1 MVQNL
6 KGVGESKRRRLMKKM
21 RSYWP
26 YYLMLL
32 PGLVYFVLLKY
43 APMYGVLIAF
53 KDFKIKKGIMGSA
66 WADPWYAN
74 FKTFFTSTYC
84 TRLLSNTLTISLTK
98 LVLSSFM
105 SVFFALLLNEC
116 QMKRY
121 KRVVQ
126 TISYMPHFLSWV
138 IIYGIVYLFCS
149 ESSGYINRIIRA
161 VSGTTVPFLTSNAYF
176 RGVLYFTEIWKN
188 TGYASIIYM
197 SVIVGI
203 DPGLYEAARID
214 GASRWQR
221 ICHITLPA
229 IRSTFVM
236 LLIMNIGKI
245 MNAGFDQ
252 IYVFYSP
259 QVYQSGDI
267 IDTYVYRAGLEEMR
281 YGLSTAVGLFKNVIG
296 FTLVFVTNK
305 IAQKWGEGLW

>member
-1 MVQNL
+1 MHKLERKNGQKQQRAL
-6 KGVGESKRRRLMKKM
+6 RLLGKF
-21 RSYWP
+21 WP
-26 YYLMLL
+26 FYLMML
-32 PGLVYFVLLKY
+32 PGIVYFALLKY

-53 KDFKIKKGIMGSA
+53 KDFKIKKGIWGS
-66 WADPWYAN
+66 PWVGLQN
-74 FKTFFTSTYC
+74 FRTFFTSTYC
-84 TRLLSNTLTISLTK
+84 SRLIGNTLIISFTK

-116 QMKRY
+116 TKRRF
-121 KRVVQ
+121 KRLVQ
-126 TISYMPHFLSWV
+126 TVSYMPHFLSWV

-149 ESSGYINRIIRA
+149 ESAGYINRIVRMLTGSAI
-161 VSGTTVPFLTSNAYF
+161 PIMTSNTYF
-176 RGVLYFTEIWKN
+176 RGLLYFTELWKN

-203 DPGLYEAARID
+203 DPGLYEAATID

-221 ICHITLPA
+221 IVHITLPA
-229 IRSTFVM
+229 IRSTFIM
-236 LLIMNIGKI
+236 LTIMNIGKI
-245 MNAGFDQ
+245 MNAVFDQ

-259 QVYQSGDI
+259 QVYQTGDI

-296 FTLVFVTNK
+296 FTLVFTTNR

>member
-1 MVQNL
+1 MHKL
-6 KGVGESKRRRLMKKM
+6 KRKNGQKRQRALRLLGK
-21 RSYWP
+21 YWP
-26 YYLMLL
+26 YYLMML
-32 PGLVYFVLLKY
+32 PGLVYFALLKY

-53 KDFKIKKGIMGSA
+53 KDFKIKKGIWGS
-66 WADPWYAN
+66 PWVGLQN
-74 FKTFFTSTYC
+74 FRTFFTSTYC
-84 TRLLSNTLTISLTK
+84 SRLIGNTLIISFTK

-116 QMKRY
+116 TKRRF
-121 KRVVQ
+121 KRLVQ
-126 TISYMPHFLSWV
+126 TVSYMPHFLSWV

-149 ESSGYINRIIRA
+149 ESAGYINRIVRMLTGSAI
-161 VSGTTVPFLTSNAYF
+161 PIMTSNTYF
-176 RGVLYFTEIWKN
+176 RGLLYFTELWKN

-203 DPGLYEAARID
+203 DPGLYEAATID

-221 ICHITLPA
+221 IVHITLPA
-229 IRSTFVM
+229 IRSTFIM
-236 LLIMNIGKI
+236 LTIMNIGKI

-259 QVYQSGDI
+259 QVYQAGDI

-296 FTLVFVTNK
+296 FTLVFTTNR

>member
-1 MVQNL
+1 MHKIERKNGQ
-6 KGVGESKRRRLMKKM
+6 KRQRALRLLGK
-21 RSYWP
+21 YWP
-26 YYLMLL
+26 YYLMML
-32 PGLVYFVLLKY
+32 PGLVYFALLKY

-53 KDFKIKKGIMGSA
+53 KDFKIKKGIWGS
-66 WADPWYAN
+66 PWVGLQN
-74 FKTFFTSTYC
+74 FRTFFTSTYC
-84 TRLLSNTLTISLTK
+84 SRLIGNTLIISFTK

-116 QMKRY
+116 GKRRF
-121 KRVVQ
+121 KRLVQ
-126 TISYMPHFLSWV
+126 TVSYMPHFLSWV

-149 ESSGYINRIIRA
+149 ESAGYINRIVRMLTGSTI
-161 VSGTTVPFLTSNAYF
+161 PIMTSNTYF
-176 RGVLYFTEIWKN
+176 RGLLYFTELWKN

-203 DPGLYEAARID
+203 DPGLYEAATID

-221 ICHITLPA
+221 IVHITLPA
-229 IRSTFVM
+229 IRSTFIM
-236 LLIMNIGKI
+236 LTIMNIGKI

-259 QVYQSGDI
+259 QVYQTGDI

-296 FTLVFVTNK
+296 FTLVFTTNR

>member
-1 MVQNL
+1 MHKLERKNGQ
-6 KGVGESKRRRLMKKM
+6 KRQRALRLLGK
-21 RSYWP
+21 YWP
-26 YYLMLL
+26 YYLMML
-32 PGLVYFVLLKY
+32 PGLVYFALLKY

-53 KDFKIKKGIMGSA
+53 KDFKIKKGIWVS
-66 WADPWYAN
+66 PWVGLQN
-74 FKTFFTSTYC
+74 FRTFFTSTYC
-84 TRLLSNTLTISLTK
+84 SRLIGNTLIISFTK

-116 QMKRY
+116 GKRRF
-121 KRVVQ
+121 KRLVQ
-126 TISYMPHFLSWV
+126 TVSYMPHFLSWV

-149 ESSGYINRIIRA
+149 ESAGYINRIVRMLTGSAI
-161 VSGTTVPFLTSNAYF
+161 PIMTSNTYF
-176 RGVLYFTEIWKN
+176 RGLLYFTELWKN

-203 DPGLYEAARID
+203 DPGLYEAATID

-221 ICHITLPA
+221 IVHITLPA
-229 IRSTFVM
+229 IRSTFIM
-236 LLIMNIGKI
+236 LTIMNIGKI

-259 QVYQSGDI
+259 QVYQTGDI

-296 FTLVFVTNK
+296 FTLVFTTNR

>member
-1 MVQNL
+1 MHKLERKNGQ
-6 KGVGESKRRRLMKKM
+6 KRQRALRLLGK
-21 RSYWP
+21 YWP
-26 YYLMLL
+26 YYLMMLS
-32 PGLVYFVLLKY
+32 GLVYFALLKY

-53 KDFKIKKGIMGSA
+53 KDFKIKKGIWGS
-66 WADPWYAN
+66 PWVGLQN
-74 FKTFFTSTYC
+74 FRTFFTSTYC
-84 TRLLSNTLTISLTK
+84 SRLIGNTLIISFTK

-116 QMKRY
+116 TKRRF
-121 KRVVQ
+121 KRLVQ
-126 TISYMPHFLSWV
+126 TVSYMPHFLSWV

-149 ESSGYINRIIRA
+149 ESAGYINRIVRMLTGSAI
-161 VSGTTVPFLTSNAYF
+161 PIMTSNTYF
-176 RGVLYFTEIWKN
+176 RGLLYFTELWKN

-203 DPGLYEAARID
+203 DPGLYEAATID

-221 ICHITLPA
+221 IVHITLPA
-229 IRSTFVM
+229 IRSTFIM
-236 LLIMNIGKI
+236 LTIMNIGKI

-259 QVYQSGDI
+259 QVYQTGDI
-267 IDTYVYRAGLEEMR
+267 IDTYVYRAGLEELR

-296 FTLVFVTNK
+296 FTLVFTTNR

>member
-1 MVQNL
+1 MHKLERKNGQ
-6 KGVGESKRRRLMKKM
+6 KRQRALRLLGK
-21 RSYWP
+21 YWP
-26 YYLMLL
+26 YYLMML
-32 PGLVYFVLLKY
+32 PGLVYFALLKY

-53 KDFKIKKGIMGSA
+53 KDFKIKKGIWGS
-66 WADPWYAN
+66 PWVGLQN
-74 FKTFFTSTYC
+74 FRTFFTSTYC
-84 TRLLSNTLTISLTK
+84 SRLIGNTLIISFTK

-116 QMKRY
+116 GKRRF
-121 KRVVQ
+121 KRLVQ
-126 TISYMPHFLSWV
+126 TVSYMQHFLSWV

-149 ESSGYINRIIRA
+149 ESAGYINRIVRMLTGSAI
-161 VSGTTVPFLTSNAYF
+161 PIMTSNTYF
-176 RGVLYFTEIWKN
+176 RGLLYFTELWKN

-203 DPGLYEAARID
+203 DPGLYEAATID

-221 ICHITLPA
+221 IVHITLPA
-229 IRSTFVM
+229 IRSTFIM
-236 LLIMNIGKI
+236 LTIMNIGKI

-259 QVYQSGDI
+259 QVYQTGDI

-296 FTLVFVTNK
+296 FTLVFTTNR

>member
-1 MVQNL
+1 MHKLERKNGQ
-6 KGVGESKRRRLMKKM
+6 KRQRALRLLGK
-21 RSYWP
+21 YWP
-26 YYLMLL
+26 YYLMML
-32 PGLVYFVLLKY
+32 PGLVYFALLKY

-53 KDFKIKKGIMGSA
+53 KDFKIKKGIWGS
-66 WADPWYAN
+66 PWVGLQN
-74 FKTFFTSTYC
+74 FRTFFTSTYC
-84 TRLLSNTLTISLTK
+84 SRLIGNTLIISFTK

-116 QMKRY
+116 TKRRF
-121 KRVVQ
+121 KRLVQ
-126 TISYMPHFLSWV
+126 TVSYMPHFLSWV

-149 ESSGYINRIIRA
+149 ESAGYINRIVRMLTGSTI
-161 VSGTTVPFLTSNAYF
+161 PIMTSNTYF
-176 RGVLYFTEIWKN
+176 RGLLYFTELWKN

-203 DPGLYEAARID
+203 DPGLYEAATID
-214 GASRWQR
+214 SASRWQR
-221 ICHITLPA
+221 IVHITLPA
-229 IRSTFVM
+229 IRSTFIM
-236 LLIMNIGKI
+236 LTIMNIGKI

-259 QVYQSGDI
+259 QVYQTGDI

-296 FTLVFVTNK
+296 FTLVFTTNR

>member
-1 MVQNL
+1 MHKLERKNGQ
-6 KGVGESKRRRLMKKM
+6 KRQRALRLLGK
-21 RSYWP
+21 YWP
-26 YYLMLL
+26 YYLMML
-32 PGLVYFVLLKY
+32 PGLVYFALLKY

-53 KDFKIKKGIMGSA
+53 KDFKIKKGIWGR
-66 WADPWYAN
+66 PWVGLQN
-74 FKTFFTSTYC
+74 FRTFFTSTYC
-84 TRLLSNTLTISLTK
+84 SRLIGNTLIISFTK

-116 QMKRY
+116 TKRRF
-121 KRVVQ
+121 KRLVQ
-126 TISYMPHFLSWV
+126 TVSYMPHFLSWV

-149 ESSGYINRIIRA
+149 ESAGYINRIVRMLTGSAI
-161 VSGTTVPFLTSNAYF
+161 PIMTSNTYF
-176 RGVLYFTEIWKN
+176 RGLLYFTELWKN

-203 DPGLYEAARID
+203 DPGLYEAATID

-221 ICHITLPA
+221 IVHITLPA
-229 IRSTFVM
+229 IRSTFIM
-236 LLIMNIGKI
+236 LTIMNIGKI

-259 QVYQSGDI
+259 QVYQTGDI

-296 FTLVFVTNK
+296 FTLVFTTNR

>member
-1 MVQNL
+1 MHKL
-6 KGVGESKRRRLMKKM
+6 KRKNGQKRQRALRLLGK
-21 RSYWP
+21 YWP
-26 YYLMLL
+26 YYLMML
-32 PGLVYFVLLKY
+32 PGLVYFALLKY

-53 KDFKIKKGIMGSA
+53 KDFKIKKGIWGS
-66 WADPWYAN
+66 PWVGLQN
-74 FKTFFTSTYC
+74 FRTFFTSTYC
-84 TRLLSNTLTISLTK
+84 SRLIGNTLIISFTK

-116 QMKRY
+116 TKRRF
-121 KRVVQ
+121 KRLVQ
-126 TISYMPHFLSWV
+126 TVSYMPHFLSWV

-149 ESSGYINRIIRA
+149 ESAGYINRIVRMLTGSAI
-161 VSGTTVPFLTSNAYF
+161 PIMTSNTYF
-176 RGVLYFTEIWKN
+176 RGLLYFTELWKN

-203 DPGLYEAARID
+203 DPGLYEAATID

-221 ICHITLPA
+221 IVHITLPA
-229 IRSTFVM
+229 IRSTFIM
-236 LLIMNIGKI
+236 LTIMNIGKI

-259 QVYQSGDI
+259 QVYQTGDI

-296 FTLVFVTNK
+296 FTLVFTTNR

>member
-1 MVQNL
+1 MHKLERKNGQ
-6 KGVGESKRRRLMKKM
+6 KRQRALRLLGK
-21 RSYWP
+21 YWP
-26 YYLMLL
+26 YYLMML
-32 PGLVYFVLLKY
+32 PGLIYFALLKY

-53 KDFKIKKGIMGSA
+53 KDFKIKKVIWGS
-66 WADPWYAN
+66 PWVGLQN
-74 FKTFFTSTYC
+74 FRTFFTSTYC
-84 TRLLSNTLTISLTK
+84 SRLIGNTLIISFTK

-116 QMKRY
+116 GKRRF
-121 KRVVQ
+121 KRLVQ
-126 TISYMPHFLSWV
+126 TVSYMPHFLSWV

-149 ESSGYINRIIRA
+149 ESAGYINRIVRMLTGSAI
-161 VSGTTVPFLTSNAYF
+161 PIMTSNTYF
-176 RGVLYFTEIWKN
+176 RGLLYFTELWKN

-203 DPGLYEAARID
+203 DPGLYEAATID

-221 ICHITLPA
+221 IVHITLPA
-229 IRSTFVM
+229 IRSTFIM
-236 LLIMNIGKI
+236 LTIMNIGKI

-259 QVYQSGDI
+259 QVYQTGDI

-296 FTLVFVTNK
+296 FTLLFTTNR

>member
-1 MVQNL
+1 MHKLERKNGQ
-6 KGVGESKRRRLMKKM
+6 KRQRALRLLGK
-21 RSYWP
+21 YWP
-26 YYLMLL
+26 YYLMML
-32 PGLVYFVLLKY
+32 PGLVYFTLLKY

-53 KDFKIKKGIMGSA
+53 KDFKIKKGIWGS
-66 WADPWYAN
+66 PWVGLQN
-74 FKTFFTSTYC
+74 FRTFFTSTYC
-84 TRLLSNTLTISLTK
+84 SRLIGNTLIISFTK

-116 QMKRY
+116 TKRRF
-121 KRVVQ
+121 KRLVQ
-126 TISYMPHFLSWV
+126 TVSYMPHFLSWV

-149 ESSGYINRIIRA
+149 ESAGYINRIVRMLTGSTI
-161 VSGTTVPFLTSNAYF
+161 PIMTSNTYF
-176 RGVLYFTEIWKN
+176 RGLLYFTELWKN

-203 DPGLYEAARID
+203 DPGLYEAATID

-221 ICHITLPA
+221 IVHITLPA
-229 IRSTFVM
+229 IRSTFIM
-236 LLIMNIGKI
+236 LTIMNIGKI

-259 QVYQSGDI
+259 QVYQTGDI

-296 FTLVFVTNK
+296 FTLVFTTNR

>member
-1 MVQNL
+1 MHKLERKNGQ
-6 KGVGESKRRRLMKKM
+6 KRQRALRLLGK
-21 RSYWP
+21 YWP
-26 YYLMLL
+26 YYLMML
-32 PGLVYFVLLKY
+32 PGLVYFALLKY

-53 KDFKIKKGIMGSA
+53 KDFKIKKGIWGS
-66 WADPWYAN
+66 PWVGLQN
-74 FKTFFTSTYC
+74 FRTFFTSTYC
-84 TRLLSNTLTISLTK
+84 SRLIGNTLIISFTK

-116 QMKRY
+116 TKRRF
-121 KRVVQ
+121 KRLVQ
-126 TISYMPHFLSWV
+126 TVSYMPHFLSWV

-149 ESSGYINRIIRA
+149 ESAGYINRIVRMLTGSAI
-161 VSGTTVPFLTSNAYF
+161 PIMTSNTYF
-176 RGVLYFTEIWKN
+176 RGLLYFTELWKN
-188 TGYASIIYM
+188 TGYASIIYK

-203 DPGLYEAARID
+203 DPGLYEAATID

-221 ICHITLPA
+221 IVHITLPA
-229 IRSTFVM
+229 IRSTFIM
-236 LLIMNIGKI
+236 LTIMNIGKI

-259 QVYQSGDI
+259 QVYQTGDI

-296 FTLVFVTNK
+296 FTLVFTTNR

>member
-1 MVQNL
+1 MHKHERKNGQ
-6 KGVGESKRRRLMKKM
+6 KRQRALRLLGK
-21 RSYWP
+21 YWP
-26 YYLMLL
+26 YYLMML
-32 PGLVYFVLLKY
+32 PGLVYFALLKY

-53 KDFKIKKGIMGSA
+53 KDFKIKKGIWGS
-66 WADPWYAN
+66 PWVGLQN
-74 FKTFFTSTYC
+74 FRTFFTSTYC
-84 TRLLSNTLTISLTK
+84 SRLIGNTLIISFTK

-116 QMKRY
+116 GKRRF
-121 KRVVQ
+121 KRLVQ
-126 TISYMPHFLSWV
+126 TVSYMPHFLSWV

-149 ESSGYINRIIRA
+149 ESAGYINRIVRMLTGSTI
-161 VSGTTVPFLTSNAYF
+161 PIMTSNTYF
-176 RGVLYFTEIWKN
+176 RGLLYFTELWKN

-203 DPGLYEAARID
+203 DPGLYEAATID

-221 ICHITLPA
+221 IVHITLPA
-229 IRSTFVM
+229 IRSTFIM
-236 LLIMNIGKI
+236 LTIMNISKI

-259 QVYQSGDI
+259 QVYQTGDI

-296 FTLVFVTNK
+296 FTLVFTTNR

>member
-1 MVQNL
+1 MHKLERKNGQ
-6 KGVGESKRRRLMKKM
+6 KRQRALRLLGK
-21 RSYWP
+21 YWP
-26 YYLMLL
+26 YYLMML
-32 PGLVYFVLLKY
+32 PGLVYFALLKY

-53 KDFKIKKGIMGSA
+53 KDFKIKKGIWGS
-66 WADPWYAN
+66 PWVGLQN
-74 FKTFFTSTYC
+74 FRTFFTSTYC
-84 TRLLSNTLTISLTK
+84 SRLIGNTLIISFTK

-105 SVFFALLLNEC
+105 SVFFAMLLNEC
-116 QMKRY
+116 TKRRF
-121 KRVVQ
+121 KRLVQ
-126 TISYMPHFLSWV
+126 TVSYMPHFLSWV

-149 ESSGYINRIIRA
+149 ESAGYINRIVRMLTGSAI
-161 VSGTTVPFLTSNAYF
+161 PIMTSNTYF
-176 RGVLYFTEIWKN
+176 RGLLYFTELWKN

-203 DPGLYEAARID
+203 DPGLYEAATID

-221 ICHITLPA
+221 IVHITLPA
-229 IRSTFVM
+229 IRSTFIM
-236 LLIMNIGKI
+236 LTIMNIGKI

-259 QVYQSGDI
+259 QVYQTGDI

-296 FTLVFVTNK
+296 FTLVFTTNR

>member
-1 MVQNL
+1 MHKLERKNGQ
-6 KGVGESKRRRLMKKM
+6 KRQRALRLLGK
-21 RSYWP
+21 YWP
-26 YYLMLL
+26 YYLMML
-32 PGLVYFVLLKY
+32 PGLVYFALLKY

-53 KDFKIKKGIMGSA
+53 KDFKIKKGIWGS
-66 WADPWYAN
+66 PWVGLQN
-74 FKTFFTSTYC
+74 FRTFFTSTYC
-84 TRLLSNTLTISLTK
+84 SRLIGNTLIISFTK

-116 QMKRY
+116 TKRRF
-121 KRVVQ
+121 KRLVQ
-126 TISYMPHFLSWV
+126 TVSYMPHFLSWV

-149 ESSGYINRIIRA
+149 ESAGYINRIVRMLTGSAI
-161 VSGTTVPFLTSNAYF
+161 PIMTSNTYF
-176 RGVLYFTEIWKN
+176 RGLLYFTELWKN

-203 DPGLYEAARID
+203 DPGLYEAATID

-221 ICHITLPA
+221 IVHITLPA
-229 IRSTFVM
+229 IRSTFIM
-236 LLIMNIGKI
+236 LTIMNIGKI
-245 MNAGFDQ
+245 MNAVFDQ

-259 QVYQSGDI
+259 QVYQTGDI

-296 FTLVFVTNK
+296 FTLVFTTNR
-305 IAQKWGEGLW
+305 IAQKWGEGL

>member
-1 MVQNL
+1 MHKLERKNGQ
-6 KGVGESKRRRLMKKM
+6 KRQRALRLLGK
-21 RSYWP
+21 YWP
-26 YYLMLL
+26 YYLMML
-32 PGLVYFVLLKY
+32 PGLVYFALLKY

-53 KDFKIKKGIMGSA
+53 KDFKIKKGIWGS
-66 WADPWYAN
+66 PWVGLQN
-74 FKTFFTSTYC
+74 FRTFFTSTYC
-84 TRLLSNTLTISLTK
+84 SRLIGNTLIISFTK

-116 QMKRY
+116 TKRRF
-121 KRVVQ
+121 KRLVQ
-126 TISYMPHFLSWV
+126 TVSSMPHVLSWV

-149 ESSGYINRIIRA
+149 ESAGYINRIVRMLTGSAI
-161 VSGTTVPFLTSNAYF
+161 PIMTSNTYF
-176 RGVLYFTEIWKN
+176 RGLLYFTELWKN

-203 DPGLYEAARID
+203 DPGLYEAATID

-221 ICHITLPA
+221 IVHITLPA
-229 IRSTFVM
+229 IRSTFIM
-236 LLIMNIGKI
+236 LTIMNIGKI

-259 QVYQSGDI
+259 QVYQTGDI

-296 FTLVFVTNK
+296 FTLVFTTNR

>member
-1 MVQNL
+1 MHKLERKNGQ
-6 KGVGESKRRRLMKKM
+6 KRQRALRLLGK
-21 RSYWP
+21 YWP
-26 YYLMLL
+26 YYLMML
-32 PGLVYFVLLKY
+32 PGLVYFALLKY

-53 KDFKIKKGIMGSA
+53 KDFKIKKGIWGS
-66 WADPWYAN
+66 PWVGLQN
-74 FKTFFTSTYC
+74 FRTFFTSTYC
-84 TRLLSNTLTISLTK
+84 SRLIGNTLIISFTK

-116 QMKRY
+116 TKRRF
-121 KRVVQ
+121 KRLVQ
-126 TISYMPHFLSWV
+126 TVSYMPHFLSWV

-149 ESSGYINRIIRA
+149 ESAGYINRIVRMLTGSAI
-161 VSGTTVPFLTSNAYF
+161 PLMTSNTYF
-176 RGVLYFTEIWKN
+176 RGLLYFTELWKN

-203 DPGLYEAARID
+203 DPGLYEAATID

-221 ICHITLPA
+221 IVHITLPA
-229 IRSTFVM
+229 IRSTFIM
-236 LLIMNIGKI
+236 LTIMNIGKI

-259 QVYQSGDI
+259 QVYQTGDI

-296 FTLVFVTNK
+296 FTLVFTTNR

>member
-1 MVQNL
+1 MGLQNF
-6 KGVGESKRRRLMKKM
+6 R
-21 RSYWP
+21 
-26 YYLMLL
+26 
-32 PGLVYFVLLKY
+32 
-43 APMYGVLIAF
+43 
-53 KDFKIKKGIMGSA
+53 
-66 WADPWYAN
+66 
-74 FKTFFTSTYC
+74 TFFTSTYC
-84 TRLLSNTLTISLTK
+84 SRLIGNTLIISFTK

-116 QMKRY
+116 TKRRF
-121 KRVVQ
+121 KRLVQ
-126 TISYMPHFLSWV
+126 TVSYMPHFLSWV

-149 ESSGYINRIIRA
+149 ESAGYINRIVRMLTGSAI
-161 VSGTTVPFLTSNAYF
+161 PIMTSNTYF
-176 RGVLYFTEIWKN
+176 RGLLYFTELWKN

-203 DPGLYEAARID
+203 DPGLYEAATID

-221 ICHITLPA
+221 IVHITLPA
-229 IRSTFVM
+229 IRSTFIM
-236 LLIMNIGKI
+236 LTIMNIGKI

-259 QVYQSGDI
+259 QVYQTGDI

-296 FTLVFVTNK
+296 FTLVFTTNR

>member
-1 MVQNL
+1 MHKLERKNGQ
-6 KGVGESKRRRLMKKM
+6 KRQRALRLLGK
-21 RSYWP
+21 YWP
-26 YYLMLL
+26 YYLMML
-32 PGLVYFVLLKY
+32 PGLVYFALLKY

-53 KDFKIKKGIMGSA
+53 KDFKIKKGIWGS
-66 WADPWYAN
+66 PWVGLQN
-74 FKTFFTSTYC
+74 FRTFFTSTYC
-84 TRLLSNTLTISLTK
+84 SRLIGNTLIISFTK

-105 SVFFALLLNEC
+105 SVFFAPLLNEC
-116 QMKRY
+116 TKRRF
-121 KRVVQ
+121 KRLVQ
-126 TISYMPHFLSWV
+126 TVSYMPHFLSWV

-149 ESSGYINRIIRA
+149 ESAGYINRIVRMLTGSAI
-161 VSGTTVPFLTSNAYF
+161 PIMTSNTYF
-176 RGVLYFTEIWKN
+176 RGLLYFTELWKN

-203 DPGLYEAARID
+203 DPGLYEAATID

-221 ICHITLPA
+221 IVHITLPA
-229 IRSTFVM
+229 IRSTFIM
-236 LLIMNIGKI
+236 LTIMNIGKI

-259 QVYQSGDI
+259 QVYQTGDI

-296 FTLVFVTNK
+296 FTLVFTTNR

>member
-1 MVQNL
+1 M
-6 KGVGESKRRRLMKKM
+6 M
-21 RSYWP
+21 
-26 YYLMLL
+26 L
-32 PGLVYFVLLKY
+32 PGLVYFALLKY

-53 KDFKIKKGIMGSA
+53 KDFKIKKGIWGS
-66 WADPWYAN
+66 PWVGLQN
-74 FKTFFTSTYC
+74 FRTFFTSTYC
-84 TRLLSNTLTISLTK
+84 SRLIGNTLIISFTK

-116 QMKRY
+116 TKRRF
-121 KRVVQ
+121 KRLVQ
-126 TISYMPHFLSWV
+126 TVSYMPHFLSWV

-149 ESSGYINRIIRA
+149 ESAGYINRIVRMLTGSAI
-161 VSGTTVPFLTSNAYF
+161 PIMTSNTYF
-176 RGVLYFTEIWKN
+176 RGLLYFTELWKN

-203 DPGLYEAARID
+203 DPGLYEAATID

-221 ICHITLPA
+221 IVHITLPA
-229 IRSTFVM
+229 IRSTFIM
-236 LLIMNIGKI
+236 LTIMNIGKI

-259 QVYQSGDI
+259 QVYQTGDI

-296 FTLVFVTNK
+296 FTLVFTTNR

>member
-1 MVQNL
+1 MHKLERKNGQ
-6 KGVGESKRRRLMKKM
+6 KRQRALRLLGK
-21 RSYWP
+21 YWP
-26 YYLMLL
+26 YYLMML
-32 PGLVYFVLLKY
+32 PGLVYFALLKY

-53 KDFKIKKGIMGSA
+53 KDFKIKKGIWGS
-66 WADPWYAN
+66 PWVGLQN
-74 FKTFFTSTYC
+74 FRTFFTSTYC
-84 TRLLSNTLTISLTK
+84 SRLIGNTLIISLTK

-116 QMKRY
+116 TKRRF
-121 KRVVQ
+121 KRLVQ
-126 TISYMPHFLSWV
+126 TVSYMPHFLSWV

-149 ESSGYINRIIRA
+149 ESAGYINRIVRMLTGSAI
-161 VSGTTVPFLTSNAYF
+161 PIMTSNTYF
-176 RGVLYFTEIWKN
+176 RGLLYFTELWKN

-203 DPGLYEAARID
+203 DPGLYEAATID

-221 ICHITLPA
+221 IVHITLPA
-229 IRSTFVM
+229 IRSTFIM
-236 LLIMNIGKI
+236 LTIMNIGKI

-259 QVYQSGDI
+259 QVYQTGDI

-296 FTLVFVTNK
+296 FTLVFTTNR

>member
-1 MVQNL
+1 MHKLERKNGQ
-6 KGVGESKRRRLMKKM
+6 KRQRALRLLGK
-21 RSYWP
+21 YWP
-26 YYLMLL
+26 YYLMML
-32 PGLVYFVLLKY
+32 PGLVYFTLLKY

-53 KDFKIKKGIMGSA
+53 KDFKIKKGIWGR
-66 WADPWYAN
+66 PWVGLQN
-74 FKTFFTSTYC
+74 FRTFFTSTYC
-84 TRLLSNTLTISLTK
+84 SRLIGNTLIISFTK

-116 QMKRY
+116 TKRRF
-121 KRVVQ
+121 KRLVQ
-126 TISYMPHFLSWV
+126 TVSYMPHFLSWV

-149 ESSGYINRIIRA
+149 ESAGYINRIVRMLTGSAI
-161 VSGTTVPFLTSNAYF
+161 PIMTSNTYF
-176 RGVLYFTEIWKN
+176 RGLLYFTELWKN

-203 DPGLYEAARID
+203 DPGLYEAATID

-221 ICHITLPA
+221 IVHITLPA
-229 IRSTFVM
+229 IRSTFIM
-236 LLIMNIGKI
+236 LTIMNIGKI

-259 QVYQSGDI
+259 QVYQTGDI

-296 FTLVFVTNK
+296 FTLVFTTNR

>member
-1 MVQNL
+1 MHKLERKNGQ
-6 KGVGESKRRRLMKKM
+6 KRQRALRLLGK
-21 RSYWP
+21 YWP
-26 YYLMLL
+26 YYLMML
-32 PGLVYFVLLKY
+32 PGLVYFALLKY

-53 KDFKIKKGIMGSA
+53 KDFKIKKGIWGS
-66 WADPWYAN
+66 PWVGLQN
-74 FKTFFTSTYC
+74 FRTFFTSTYC
-84 TRLLSNTLTISLTK
+84 SRLIGNTLIISFTK

-116 QMKRY
+116 GKRRF
-121 KRVVQ
+121 KRLVQ
-126 TISYMPHFLSWV
+126 TVSYMPHFLSWV

-149 ESSGYINRIIRA
+149 ESAGYINRIVRMLTGSTI
-161 VSGTTVPFLTSNAYF
+161 PIMTSNTYF
-176 RGVLYFTEIWKN
+176 RGLLYFTELWKN

-203 DPGLYEAARID
+203 DPGLYEAATID

-221 ICHITLPA
+221 IVHITLPA
-229 IRSTFVM
+229 IRSTFIM
-236 LLIMNIGKI
+236 LTIMNIGKI

-259 QVYQSGDI
+259 QVYQTGDI

-296 FTLVFVTNK
+296 FTLVFTTNR

>member
-1 MVQNL
+1 MHKLERKNGQKQQRAL
-6 KGVGESKRRRLMKKM
+6 RLLGK
-21 RSYWP
+21 YWP
-26 YYLMLL
+26 YYLMML
-32 PGLVYFVLLKY
+32 PGLVYFALLKY

-53 KDFKIKKGIMGSA
+53 KDFKIKKGIWGS
-66 WADPWYAN
+66 PWVGLQN
-74 FKTFFTSTYC
+74 FRTFFTSTYC
-84 TRLLSNTLTISLTK
+84 SRLIGNTLIISLTK

-116 QMKRY
+116 TKRRF
-121 KRVVQ
+121 KRLVQ
-126 TISYMPHFLSWV
+126 TVSYMPHFLSWV

-149 ESSGYINRIIRA
+149 ESAGYINRIVRMLTGSAI
-161 VSGTTVPFLTSNAYF
+161 PIMTSNTYF
-176 RGVLYFTEIWKN
+176 RGLLYFTELWKN

-203 DPGLYEAARID
+203 DPGLYEAATID

-221 ICHITLPA
+221 IVHITLPA
-229 IRSTFVM
+229 IRSTFIM
-236 LLIMNIGKI
+236 LTIMNIGKI

-259 QVYQSGDI
+259 QVYQTGDI

-296 FTLVFVTNK
+296 FTLVFTTNR

>member
-1 MVQNL
+1 MHKLERKNGQ
-6 KGVGESKRRRLMKKM
+6 KRQRALRLLGK
-21 RSYWP
+21 YWP
-26 YYLMLL
+26 YYLMML
-32 PGLVYFVLLKY
+32 PGLVYFALLKY

-53 KDFKIKKGIMGSA
+53 KDFKIKKGIWGS
-66 WADPWYAN
+66 PWVGLQN
-74 FKTFFTSTYC
+74 FRTFFTSTYC
-84 TRLLSNTLTISLTK
+84 SRLIGNTLIISFTK

-116 QMKRY
+116 TKRRF
-121 KRVVQ
+121 KRLVQ
-126 TISYMPHFLSWV
+126 TVSYMPHFLSWV

-149 ESSGYINRIIRA
+149 ESAGYINRIVRMLTGSTI
-161 VSGTTVPFLTSNAYF
+161 PIMTSNTYF
-176 RGVLYFTEIWKN
+176 RGLLYFTELWKN

-203 DPGLYEAARID
+203 DPGLYEAATID

-221 ICHITLPA
+221 IVHITLPA
-229 IRSTFVM
+229 IRSTFIM
-236 LLIMNIGKI
+236 LTIMNISKI

-259 QVYQSGDI
+259 QVYQTGDI

-296 FTLVFVTNK
+296 FTLVFTTNR

>member
-1 MVQNL
+1 MHKLERKNGQKQQRAL
-6 KGVGESKRRRLMKKM
+6 RLLGK
-21 RSYWP
+21 YWP
-26 YYLMLL
+26 YYLMML
-32 PGLVYFVLLKY
+32 PGLVYFALLKY

-53 KDFKIKKGIMGSA
+53 KDFKIKKGIWGS
-66 WADPWYAN
+66 PWVGLQN
-74 FKTFFTSTYC
+74 FRTFFTSTYC
-84 TRLLSNTLTISLTK
+84 SRLIGNTLIISFTK

-116 QMKRY
+116 TKRRF
-121 KRVVQ
+121 KRLVQ
-126 TISYMPHFLSWV
+126 TVSYMPHFLSWV

-149 ESSGYINRIIRA
+149 ESAGYINRIVRMLTGSAI
-161 VSGTTVPFLTSNAYF
+161 PIMTSNTYF
-176 RGVLYFTEIWKN
+176 RGLLYFTELWKN

-203 DPGLYEAARID
+203 DPGLYEAATID

-221 ICHITLPA
+221 IVHITLPA
-229 IRSTFVM
+229 IRSTFIM
-236 LLIMNIGKI
+236 LTIMNIGKI
-245 MNAGFDQ
+245 MNAVFDQ

-259 QVYQSGDI
+259 QVYQTGDI

-296 FTLVFVTNK
+296 FTLVFTTNR

>member
-1 MVQNL
+1 MHKLERKNGQ
-6 KGVGESKRRRLMKKM
+6 KRQRALRLLGK
-21 RSYWP
+21 YWP
-26 YYLMLL
+26 YYLMML
-32 PGLVYFVLLKY
+32 PGLVYFALLKY

-53 KDFKIKKGIMGSA
+53 KDFKIKKGIWGS
-66 WADPWYAN
+66 PWVGLQN
-74 FKTFFTSTYC
+74 FRTFFTSTYC
-84 TRLLSNTLTISLTK
+84 SRLIGNTLIISFTK

-116 QMKRY
+116 TKRRF
-121 KRVVQ
+121 KRLVQ
-126 TISYMPHFLSWV
+126 TVSYMPHFLSWV

-149 ESSGYINRIIRA
+149 ESAGYINRIVRMLTGSAI
-161 VSGTTVPFLTSNAYF
+161 PIMTSNTYF
-176 RGVLYFTEIWKN
+176 RGLLYFTELWKN

-203 DPGLYEAARID
+203 DPGLYEAATID

-221 ICHITLPA
+221 IVHITLPA
-229 IRSTFVM
+229 IRSTFIM
-236 LLIMNIGKI
+236 LTIMNIGKI

-259 QVYQSGDI
+259 QVYQTGDI

-296 FTLVFVTNK
+296 FTLVFTTNR

>member
-1 MVQNL
+1 MHKLERKNGQ
-6 KGVGESKRRRLMKKM
+6 KRQRALRLLGK
-21 RSYWP
+21 YWP
-26 YYLMLL
+26 YYLMML
-32 PGLVYFVLLKY
+32 PGLVYFALLKY

-53 KDFKIKKGIMGSA
+53 KDFKIKKGIWGS
-66 WADPWYAN
+66 PWVGLQN
-74 FKTFFTSTYC
+74 FRTFFTSTYC
-84 TRLLSNTLTISLTK
+84 SRLIGNTLIISFTK

-105 SVFFALLLNEC
+105 SVFYALLLNEC
-116 QMKRY
+116 TKRRF
-121 KRVVQ
+121 KRLVQ
-126 TISYMPHFLSWV
+126 TVSYMPHFLSWV

-149 ESSGYINRIIRA
+149 ESAGYINRIVRMLTGSAI
-161 VSGTTVPFLTSNAYF
+161 PIMTSNTYF
-176 RGVLYFTEIWKN
+176 RGLLYFTELWKN

-203 DPGLYEAARID
+203 DPGLYEAATID

-221 ICHITLPA
+221 IVHITLPA
-229 IRSTFVM
+229 IRSTFIM
-236 LLIMNIGKI
+236 LTIMNIGKI

-259 QVYQSGDI
+259 QVYQTGDI

-296 FTLVFVTNK
+296 FTLVFTTNR

>member
-1 MVQNL
+1 MHKLERKNGQ
-6 KGVGESKRRRLMKKM
+6 KRQRALRLLGK
-21 RSYWP
+21 YWP
-26 YYLMLL
+26 YYLMML
-32 PGLVYFVLLKY
+32 PGLVYFALLKY

-53 KDFKIKKGIMGSA
+53 KDFKIKKGIWGS
-66 WADPWYAN
+66 PWVGLQN
-74 FKTFFTSTYC
+74 FRTFFTSTYC
-84 TRLLSNTLTISLTK
+84 SRLIGNTLIISFTK

-116 QMKRY
+116 TKRRF
-121 KRVVQ
+121 KRLVQ
-126 TISYMPHFLSWV
+126 TVSYMPHFLSWV

-149 ESSGYINRIIRA
+149 ESAGYINRIVRMLTGSAI
-161 VSGTTVPFLTSNAYF
+161 PIMTSNTYF
-176 RGVLYFTEIWKN
+176 RGLLYVTELWKN

-203 DPGLYEAARID
+203 DPGLYEAATID

-221 ICHITLPA
+221 IVHITLPA
-229 IRSTFVM
+229 IRSTFIM
-236 LLIMNIGKI
+236 LTIMNISKI

-259 QVYQSGDI
+259 QVYQTGDI

-296 FTLVFVTNK
+296 FTLVFTTNR

>member
-1 MVQNL
+1 MHKLERKNGQ
-6 KGVGESKRRRLMKKM
+6 KRQRALRLLGK
-21 RSYWP
+21 YWP
-26 YYLMLL
+26 YYLMML
-32 PGLVYFVLLKY
+32 PGLVYYALLKY

-53 KDFKIKKGIMGSA
+53 KDFKIKKGIWGS
-66 WADPWYAN
+66 PWVGLQN
-74 FKTFFTSTYC
+74 FRTFFTSTYC
-84 TRLLSNTLTISLTK
+84 SRLIGNTLIISFTK

-116 QMKRY
+116 TKRRF
-121 KRVVQ
+121 KRLVQ
-126 TISYMPHFLSWV
+126 TVSYMPHFLSWV

-149 ESSGYINRIIRA
+149 ESAGYINRIVRMLTGSAI
-161 VSGTTVPFLTSNAYF
+161 PIMTSNTYF
-176 RGVLYFTEIWKN
+176 RGLLYFTELWKN

-203 DPGLYEAARID
+203 DPGLYEAATID

-221 ICHITLPA
+221 IVHITLPA
-229 IRSTFVM
+229 IRSTFIM
-236 LLIMNIGKI
+236 LTIMNIGKI
-245 MNAGFDQ
+245 MNAVFDQ

-259 QVYQSGDI
+259 QVYQTGDI

-296 FTLVFVTNK
+296 FTLVFTTNR

>member
-1 MVQNL
+1 MHKLERKNGQ
-6 KGVGESKRRRLMKKM
+6 KRQRALRLLGK
-21 RSYWP
+21 YWP
-26 YYLMLL
+26 YYLMMLS
-32 PGLVYFVLLKY
+32 GLVYFALLKY

-53 KDFKIKKGIMGSA
+53 KDFKIKKGIWGS
-66 WADPWYAN
+66 PWVGLQN
-74 FKTFFTSTYC
+74 FRTFFTSTYC
-84 TRLLSNTLTISLTK
+84 SRLIGNTLIISFTK

-116 QMKRY
+116 TKRRF
-121 KRVVQ
+121 KRLVQ
-126 TISYMPHFLSWV
+126 TVSYMPHFLSWV

-149 ESSGYINRIIRA
+149 ESAGYINRIVRMLTGSAI
-161 VSGTTVPFLTSNAYF
+161 PIMTSNTYF
-176 RGVLYFTEIWKN
+176 RGLLYFTELWKN

-203 DPGLYEAARID
+203 DPGLYEAATID

-221 ICHITLPA
+221 IVHITLPA
-229 IRSTFVM
+229 IRSTFIM
-236 LLIMNIGKI
+236 LTIMNISKI

-259 QVYQSGDI
+259 QVYQTGDI
-267 IDTYVYRAGLEEMR
+267 LDTYVYRAGREEMR

-296 FTLVFVTNK
+296 FTLVFTTNR

>member
-1 MVQNL
+1 MHKLERKNGQ
-6 KGVGESKRRRLMKKM
+6 KRQRALRLLGK
-21 RSYWP
+21 YWP
-26 YYLMLL
+26 YYLMML
-32 PGLVYFVLLKY
+32 PGLVYFALLKY

-53 KDFKIKKGIMGSA
+53 KDFKIKKGIWGS
-66 WADPWYAN
+66 PWVGLQN
-74 FKTFFTSTYC
+74 FRTFFTSTYC
-84 TRLLSNTLTISLTK
+84 SRLIGNTLIISFTK

-116 QMKRY
+116 TKRRF
-121 KRVVQ
+121 KRLVQ
-126 TISYMPHFLSWV
+126 TVSYMPHFLSWV

-149 ESSGYINRIIRA
+149 ESAGYINRIVRMLTGSAI
-161 VSGTTVPFLTSNAYF
+161 PIMTSNTYF
-176 RGVLYFTEIWKN
+176 RGLLYFTELWKN

-203 DPGLYEAARID
+203 DPGLYEAATID

-221 ICHITLPA
+221 IVHITLPA
-229 IRSTFVM
+229 IRSTFIM
-236 LLIMNIGKI
+236 LTIMNIGKI

-259 QVYQSGDI
+259 QVYQTGDI

-296 FTLVFVTNK
+296 FTLVFATNR
-305 IAQKWGEGLW
+305 IAQKWGEGL

>member
-1 MVQNL
+1 MHKLERKNGQ
-6 KGVGESKRRRLMKKM
+6 KRQRALRLLGK
-21 RSYWP
+21 YWP
-26 YYLMLL
+26 YYLMML
-32 PGLVYFVLLKY
+32 PGLVYFALLKY

-53 KDFKIKKGIMGSA
+53 KDFKIKKGIWGS
-66 WADPWYAN
+66 PWVGLQN
-74 FKTFFTSTYC
+74 FRTFFTSPYC
-84 TRLLSNTLTISLTK
+84 SRLIGNTLIISFTK

-116 QMKRY
+116 TKRRF
-121 KRVVQ
+121 KRLVQ
-126 TISYMPHFLSWV
+126 TVSYMPHFLSWV

-149 ESSGYINRIIRA
+149 ESAGYINRIVRMLTGSAI
-161 VSGTTVPFLTSNAYF
+161 PIMTSNTYF
-176 RGVLYFTEIWKN
+176 RGLLYFTELWKN
-188 TGYASIIYM
+188 TGYASIISM

-203 DPGLYEAARID
+203 DPGLYEAATID

-221 ICHITLPA
+221 IVHITLPA
-229 IRSTFVM
+229 IRSTFIM
-236 LLIMNIGKI
+236 LTIMNIGKI

-259 QVYQSGDI
+259 QVYQTGDI

-296 FTLVFVTNK
+296 FTLVFTTNR

>member
-1 MVQNL
+1 M
-6 KGVGESKRRRLMKKM
+6 M
-21 RSYWP
+21 
-26 YYLMLL
+26 L
-32 PGLVYFVLLKY
+32 PGLVYFALLKY

-53 KDFKIKKGIMGSA
+53 KDFKIKKGIWGS
-66 WADPWYAN
+66 PWVGLQN
-74 FKTFFTSTYC
+74 FRTFFTSTYC
-84 TRLLSNTLTISLTK
+84 SRLIGNTLIISFTK

-116 QMKRY
+116 GKRRF
-121 KRVVQ
+121 KRLVQ
-126 TISYMPHFLSWV
+126 TVSYMPHFLSWV

-149 ESSGYINRIIRA
+149 ESAGYINRIVRMLTGSAI
-161 VSGTTVPFLTSNAYF
+161 PIMTSNTYF
-176 RGVLYFTEIWKN
+176 RGLLYFTELWKN

-203 DPGLYEAARID
+203 DPGLYEAATID

-221 ICHITLPA
+221 IVHITLPA
-229 IRSTFVM
+229 IRSTFIM
-236 LLIMNIGKI
+236 LTIMNIGKI

-259 QVYQSGDI
+259 QVYQTGDI

-296 FTLVFVTNK
+296 FTLVFTTNR

>member
-1 MVQNL
+1 MHKLERKNGQKQQRAL
-6 KGVGESKRRRLMKKM
+6 RLLGKF
-21 RSYWP
+21 WP
-26 YYLMLL
+26 FYLMML
-32 PGLVYFVLLKY
+32 PGIVYFALLKY

-53 KDFKIKKGIMGSA
+53 KDFKIKKGIWGS
-66 WADPWYAN
+66 PWVGLQN
-74 FKTFFTSTYC
+74 FRTFFTSTYC
-84 TRLLSNTLTISLTK
+84 SRLIGNTLIFSLTK

-116 QMKRY
+116 TKRRF
-121 KRVVQ
+121 KRLVQ
-126 TISYMPHFLSWV
+126 TVSYMPHFLSWV

-149 ESSGYINRIIRA
+149 ESAGYINRIVRMLTGSAI
-161 VSGTTVPFLTSNAYF
+161 PIMTSNTYF
-176 RGVLYFTEIWKN
+176 RGLLYFTELWKN

-203 DPGLYEAARID
+203 DPGLYEAATID

-221 ICHITLPA
+221 IVHITLPA
-229 IRSTFVM
+229 IRSTFIM
-236 LLIMNIGKI
+236 LTIMNIGKI
-245 MNAGFDQ
+245 MNAVFDQ

-259 QVYQSGDI
+259 QVYQTGDI

-296 FTLVFVTNK
+296 FTLVFTTNR

>member
-1 MVQNL
+1 MHKLERKNGQ
-6 KGVGESKRRRLMKKM
+6 KRQRALRLLGK
-21 RSYWP
+21 YWP
-26 YYLMLL
+26 YYLMML
-32 PGLVYFVLLKY
+32 PGLVYFALLKY

-53 KDFKIKKGIMGSA
+53 KDFKIKKGIWGS
-66 WADPWYAN
+66 PWVGLQN
-74 FKTFFTSTYC
+74 FRTFFTSTYC
-84 TRLLSNTLTISLTK
+84 SRLIGNTLIISFTK

-116 QMKRY
+116 TKRRF
-121 KRVVQ
+121 KRLVQ
-126 TISYMPHFLSWV
+126 TVSYLPHFLSWV

-149 ESSGYINRIIRA
+149 ESAGYINRIVRMLTGSAI
-161 VSGTTVPFLTSNAYF
+161 PIMTSNTYF
-176 RGVLYFTEIWKN
+176 RGLLYFTELWKN

-203 DPGLYEAARID
+203 DPGLYEAATID

-221 ICHITLPA
+221 IVHITLPA
-229 IRSTFVM
+229 IRSTFIM
-236 LLIMNIGKI
+236 LTIMNIGKI

-259 QVYQSGDI
+259 QVYQTGDI

-296 FTLVFVTNK
+296 FTLVFTTNR

>member
-1 MVQNL
+1 MHKLERKNGQ
-6 KGVGESKRRRLMKKM
+6 KRQRALRLLGK
-21 RSYWP
+21 YWP
-26 YYLMLL
+26 YYLMML
-32 PGLVYFVLLKY
+32 PGLVYFALLKY

-53 KDFKIKKGIMGSA
+53 KDFKIKKGIWGS
-66 WADPWYAN
+66 PWVGLQN
-74 FKTFFTSTYC
+74 FRTFFTSTYC
-84 TRLLSNTLTISLTK
+84 SRLIGNTLIISFTK

-116 QMKRY
+116 GKRRF
-121 KRVVQ
+121 KRLVQ
-126 TISYMPHFLSWV
+126 TVSYMPHFLSWV

-149 ESSGYINRIIRA
+149 ESAGYINRIVRMLTGSTI
-161 VSGTTVPFLTSNAYF
+161 PIMTSNTYF
-176 RGVLYFTEIWKN
+176 RGLLYFTELWKN

-203 DPGLYEAARID
+203 DPGLYEAATID

-221 ICHITLPA
+221 IVHITLPA
-229 IRSTFVM
+229 IRSTFIM
-236 LLIMNIGKI
+236 LTIMNIGKI

-259 QVYQSGDI
+259 QVYQTGDI

-296 FTLVFVTNK
+296 FTLVFTTNR
-305 IAQKWGEGLW
+305 IAQKWGEGL

>member
-1 MVQNL
+1 MHKLERKNGQ
-6 KGVGESKRRRLMKKM
+6 KRQRALRLLGK
-21 RSYWP
+21 YWP
-26 YYLMLL
+26 YYLMML
-32 PGLVYFVLLKY
+32 PGLVYFALLKY

-53 KDFKIKKGIMGSA
+53 KDFKIKKGIWDS
-66 WADPWYAN
+66 PWVGLQN
-74 FKTFFTSTYC
+74 FRTFFTSTYC
-84 TRLLSNTLTISLTK
+84 SRLIGNTLIISFTK

-116 QMKRY
+116 TKRRF
-121 KRVVQ
+121 KRLVQ
-126 TISYMPHFLSWV
+126 TVSYMPHFLSCV

-149 ESSGYINRIIRA
+149 ESAGYINRIVRMLTGSTI
-161 VSGTTVPFLTSNAYF
+161 PIMTSNTYF
-176 RGVLYFTEIWKN
+176 RGLLYFTELWKN

-203 DPGLYEAARID
+203 DPGLYEAATID

-221 ICHITLPA
+221 IVHITLPA
-229 IRSTFVM
+229 IRSTFIM
-236 LLIMNIGKI
+236 LTIMNIGKI

-259 QVYQSGDI
+259 QVYQTGDI

-296 FTLVFVTNK
+296 FTLVFTTNR

>member
-1 MVQNL
+1 MHKLERKNGQ
-6 KGVGESKRRRLMKKM
+6 KRQRALRLLGK
-21 RSYWP
+21 YWP
-26 YYLMLL
+26 YYLMMLS
-32 PGLVYFVLLKY
+32 GLVYFALLKY

-53 KDFKIKKGIMGSA
+53 KDFKIKKGIWGS
-66 WADPWYAN
+66 PWVGLQN
-74 FKTFFTSTYC
+74 FRTFFTSTYC
-84 TRLLSNTLTISLTK
+84 SRLIGNTLIISFTK

-105 SVFFALLLNEC
+105 SVFFAPLLNEC
-116 QMKRY
+116 TKRRF
-121 KRVVQ
+121 KRLVQ
-126 TISYMPHFLSWV
+126 TVSYMPHFLSWV

-149 ESSGYINRIIRA
+149 ESAGYINRIVRMLTGSAI
-161 VSGTTVPFLTSNAYF
+161 PIMTSNTYF
-176 RGVLYFTEIWKN
+176 RGLLYFTELWKN

-203 DPGLYEAARID
+203 DPGLYEAATID

-221 ICHITLPA
+221 IVHITLPA
-229 IRSTFVM
+229 IRSTFIM
-236 LLIMNIGKI
+236 LTIMNISKI

-259 QVYQSGDI
+259 QVYQTGDI

-296 FTLVFVTNK
+296 FTLVFTTNR

>member
-1 MVQNL
+1 MHKLERKNGQ
-6 KGVGESKRRRLMKKM
+6 KRQRALRLLGK
-21 RSYWP
+21 YWP
-26 YYLMLL
+26 YYLMML
-32 PGLVYFVLLKY
+32 PGLVYFALLKY

-53 KDFKIKKGIMGSA
+53 KDFKIKKGIWGS
-66 WADPWYAN
+66 PWVGLQN
-74 FKTFFTSTYC
+74 FRTFFTSTYC
-84 TRLLSNTLTISLTK
+84 SRLIGNTLIISFTK

-116 QMKRY
+116 TKRRF
-121 KRVVQ
+121 KRLVQ
-126 TISYMPHFLSWV
+126 TVSYMPHFLSWV

-149 ESSGYINRIIRA
+149 ESAGYINRIVRM
-161 VSGTTVPFLTSNAYF
+161 LTGSAIPIINSNTYF
-176 RGVLYFTEIWKN
+176 RGLLYFTELWKN

-203 DPGLYEAARID
+203 DPGLYEAATID

-221 ICHITLPA
+221 IVHITLPA
-229 IRSTFVM
+229 IRSTFIM
-236 LLIMNIGKI
+236 LTIMNIGKI

-259 QVYQSGDI
+259 QVYQTGDI

-296 FTLVFVTNK
+296 FTLVFTTNR